1 MSAAK
6 ANDHDADTIEQ
17 DLAVMSTN
25 DDAFETK
32 ISAMDAGYFQDR
44 FLAAMK
50 EQYICQTLDDI
61 NAVRRRQP
69 VMNRGTYA
77 RVLVKDQMITSILS
91 SPPVST
97 AAVVQFVSLG
107 AGFDTLPFRL
117 IEKWR
122 QDKKTGVARPV
133 LNYVEVDLPP
143 VVAMKQRLCR
153 SFLCQ
158 HQQRGDF
165 FTSVQYAN
173 RSVTARDAHG
183 SRYSLHACDLRDVNA
198 FRATLFSQDEQHGA
212 QFNAGRHAVT
222 IVISE
227 LSLVYMEARDADA
240 VIEGLG
246 RWVEG
251 PRVFVNLEPVQGGD
265 NFGEL
270 MDENVAARGSALLG
284 MRTYPSMD
292 SQRMRFVRLGW
303 KAVAV
308 ETMLRL
314 WNDAVARTGQAA
326 RLRMVEMLDEVE
338 ELNLLLG
345 HYCVVVASDGAVDV
359 ARLTECKG
367 TVRAALQM

>member
-1 MSAAK
+1 MSATK
-6 ANDHDADTIEQ
+6 ADDRDADTVEQ

-50 EQYICQTLDDI
+50 EQYLCQTLDPT
-61 NAVRRRQP
+61 NAIRRRQP

-77 RVLVKDQMITSILS
+77 RILVKDRIITSILS

-117 IEKWR
+117 IEQWL
-122 QDKKTGVARPV
+122 QDKKTGVDRPV
-133 LNYVEVDLPP
+133 LNYVEVDLSP
-143 VVAMKQRLCR
+143 VVTMKQRLCR

-158 HQQRGDF
+158 QQQRGNF
-165 FTSVQYAN
+165 FTSVQYTN
-173 RSVTARDAHG
+173 QSMTARDAHG
-183 SRYSLHACDLRDVNA
+183 SRYSLHACDLRDVDA
-198 FRATLFSQDEQHGA
+198 FRAMLFSQDELGA

-240 VIEGLG
+240 VIDGIA

-251 PRVFVNLEPVQGGD
+251 PRVFVNLEPIQGGD

-303 KAVAV
+303 KSVAV

-326 RLRMVEMLDEVE
+326 RLRTVELLDEVE

-367 TVRAALQM
+367 TVRAPLRM

>member
-1 MSAAK
+1 MSTPK
-6 ANDHDADTIEQ
+6 ANDNDGDIGQ
-17 DLAVMSTN
+17 DVAVMSTN

-50 EQYICQTLDDI
+50 EEYLCQTLDAG
-61 NAVRRRQP
+61 NAIRRRQP

-77 RVLVKDQMITSILS
+77 RVLVKDQIITSILS

-117 IEKWR
+117 IEQWR
-122 QDKKTGVARPV
+122 QNNKAAVGRPV
-133 LNYVEVDLPP
+133 LNYVEVDLQP
-143 VVAMKQRLCR
+143 VVLMKQRLCR
-153 SFLCQ
+153 SFLCRQ
-158 HQQRGDF
+158 QQRGDF
-165 FTSVQYAN
+165 FTSVQYTS

-198 FRATLFSQDEQHGA
+198 FRSTLFSQDEDGA
-212 QFNAGRHAVT
+212 QFNTGQHAVT

-227 LSLVYMEARDADA
+227 LSLVYMDARDADA
-240 VIEGLG
+240 VIEGLA

-292 SQRMRFVRLGW
+292 SQRLRFVRLGW

-314 WNDAVARTGQAA
+314 WNEAVARTGQAA
-326 RLRMVEMLDEVE
+326 RLHTVEMLDEVE
-338 ELNLLLG
+338 ELNLLLA
-345 HYCVVVASDGAVDV
+345 HYCVVVGSDGAVDV

-367 TVRAALQM
+367 TVRAALRM